1 MVSGCTALCIS
12 RLSVNPPNFPPQLLD
27 DIGVFANRPLAAR
40 GGDCRIL
47 KFRALHI
54 AATFEN
60 VWEALH
66 IFPCLECFYLSFD
79 GGTSEP
85 AEDAPAYVHSGE
97 NGVLPTVVS
106 RLASACFK
114 PLFFKGN
121 REDSGAALN
130 KELDDGLKAVT
141 GPSRPEHCASL
152 IVRDVHA
159 FSHETVQTVLF
170 STDDINLSFYVPQCL
185 FLQFEVA
192 LKFRSRFIYG
202 VRFTVVGI

>member
-1 MVSGCTALCIS
+1 MCG
-12 RLSVNPPNFPPQLLD
+12 
-27 DIGVFANRPLAAR
+27 RP
-40 GGDCRIL
+40 
-47 KFRALHI
+47 F
-54 AATFEN
+54 TSS
-60 VWEALH
+60 
-66 IFPCLECFYLSFD
+66 PCLECFYLSFD

-106 RLASACFK
+106 
-114 PLFFKGN
+114 

-170 STDDINLSFYVPQCL
+170 STDDINLSF
-185 FLQFEVA
+185 
-192 LKFRSRFIYG
+192 
-202 VRFTVVGI
+202 